1 MVFLV
6 KIKVTAKNTSI
17 LLGDYF
23 DAFIQEKVASSRY
36 NSASEMI
43 RTALR
48 LLEKEKDILE
58 ILRAEIQKG
67 INSPK

>member
-23 DAFIQEKVASSRY
+23 DAFIQEKVASSTY

-48 LLEKEKDILE
+48 LLEKEEEKLE
-58 ILRAEIQKG
+58 ILRAETQKG